1 MYACMYAE
9 IETDGDEEEDT
20 IQPATLEEKLVCFG
34 PYNPPAGWTVLP
46 IPSGKDFED
55 LEKNVVWGNKKLA
68 HLSDDGWRE
77 GVFRRKEMKKKKW
90 TGRYDFYYHYDRRE
104 FPHELRQ
111 ADYGERDSW
120 VIIEED
126 SKRRAKMGQKRKS
139 TAANK
144 RPGKKKK

>member
-1 MYACMYAE
+1 
-9 IETDGDEEEDT
+9 
-20 IQPATLEEKLVCFG
+20 
-34 PYNPPAGWTVLP
+34 
-46 IPSGKDFED
+46 
-55 LEKNVVWGNKKLA
+55 
-68 HLSDDGWRE
+68 
-77 GVFRRKEMKKKKW
+77 MKKKKW

-126 SKRRAKMGQKRKS
+126 SKRRAKMGKKRKS